1 MVGNKVSFLRQ
12 RAQGAQVSFRSRKHG
27 GALHATCRAEKIL
40 VANRGEIAVRIIRTA
55 HEMGIPCVAV
65 YSTIDKDALHVK
77 LADESV
83 CIGEAASSQS

>member
-1 MVGNKVSFLRQ
+1 MGAKKVSFPRQ
-12 RAQGAQVSFRSRKHG
+12 RATGVQYSRKSWKNG
-27 GALHATCRAEKIL
+27 RGLQVMCRADKIL

-55 HEMGIPCVAV
+55 HELGIPCVAV

-83 CIGEAASSQS
+83 CIGEAPSSQS

>member
-1 MVGNKVSFLRQ
+1 MNFPRQ
-12 RAQGAQVSFRSRKHG
+12 RARAAQVSRKSERRG
-27 GALHATCRAEKIL
+27 GALSATCRQEKIL
-40 VANRGEIAVRIIRTA
+40 IANRGEIAVRVIRTA

-83 CIGEAASSQS
+83 CIGEAPSSQS